1 MVASLLTVV
10 AAVAEAKDPR
20 DADLSKRQPSPSERR
35 FPEPNVQSPKVIEG
49 FTDKRFQ
56 TRKWEGGNMSRL
68 NDRRSSIQ
76 VQETRPKN
84 IIDKKTV
91 EFRTVDRKMSP
102 QDGRVAFVR
111 NFDRVHENKMA
122 PSMRD
127 ARVVNV
133 RQAARPAPTN
143 QEGGELTMRD
153 ANRFTFHRNS
163 YEDGPLRVQPA
174 ASGERVRPLPP

>member
-84 IIDKKTV
+84 IIDKK
-91 EFRTVDRKMSP
+91 
-102 QDGRVAFVR
+102 
-111 NFDRVHENKMA
+111 MA

-174 ASGERVRPLPP
+174 ASGERVRPLPQ